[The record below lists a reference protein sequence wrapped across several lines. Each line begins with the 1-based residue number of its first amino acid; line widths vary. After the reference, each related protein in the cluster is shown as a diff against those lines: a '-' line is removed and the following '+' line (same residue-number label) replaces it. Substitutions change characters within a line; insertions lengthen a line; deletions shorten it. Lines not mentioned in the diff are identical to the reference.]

1 MKEKIKAII
10 RKIGVK
16 EVESILQEMKSKV
29 NVKKSLKKDLIK
41 LLTGC
46 TISISPRKID
56 YKKDGKSLF
65 FYNKKKNRFYFDHE
79 ICSNF
84 ESKYNLS
91 YLEIKESLSDAVEE
105 VLSYKDAKP
114 II

>member
-1 MKEKIKAII
+1 MKTIIKALI
-10 RKIGVK
+10 KEIGVK
-16 EVESILQEMKSKV
+16 EVESVLQEMKSKV
-29 NVKKSLKKDLIK
+29 DVKKNLKKDLIK

-65 FYNKKKNRFYFDHE
+65 FYNKKKNRFYFDYE

-91 YLEIKESLSDAVEE
+91 YQEIKEPLSNAVEE
-105 VLSYKDAKP
+105 VLSYKNAKP
-114 II
+114 IY